1 MPIGRF
7 DLPPNVQL
15 QRLRHELS
23 ELRLKFAEKDRE
35 LDYVKETA
43 ATQLKDQL
51 NAIRSAAKSANAEKL
66 EVMKRERDEAV
77 ANQKTEIE
85 TVRMQRDALRID
97 LQAAQTEL
105 EMARNSWVQIETT
118 IKAELLEAQK
128 SIKALQ
134 SQLETARSQILTERV
149 QDATTKPAVRDTEGL
164 S

>member
-1 MPIGRF
+1 
-7 DLPPNVQL
+7 
-15 QRLRHELS
+15 
-23 ELRLKFAEKDRE
+23 
-35 LDYVKETA
+35 
-43 ATQLKDQL
+43 
-51 NAIRSAAKSANAEKL
+51 
-66 EVMKRERDEAV
+66 MKRERDEAV